1 MEVIYWEAVLMKE
14 LKINAVLNGFTVKVG
29 CQTVVYTDI
38 PTLVKDLREYFKDW
52 DKKEKE
58 LVAGALNKRL
68 AQDMPHTYRG
78 VSGGG
83 FSFLTVPGSEV

>member
-1 MEVIYWEAVLMKE
+1 MKE

-68 AQDMPHTYRG
+68 QDTLHTYSG
-78 VSGGG
+78 VGGGG
-83 FSFLTVPGSEV
+83 FSFVTPGRDTGV

>member
-1 MEVIYWEAVLMKE
+1 MKE

-68 AQDMPHTYRG
+68 AVEPTPAPQDVPYPYSGVGGGG
-78 VSGGG
+78 VSY
-83 FSFLTVPGSEV
+83 STVLGSVV